1 MELHEEQEK
10 REEEEQE
17 VAVGAAVNSEETA
30 RLTEGWSAAEAE
42 AKADEDDRVR
52 GSFLGL
58 AWGDVF
64 GCPVEGW
71 RSGAIQQVPPVAPF
85 SKNKKNNIIIIINN
99 NTNFMCIK

>member
-17 VAVGAAVNSEETA
+17 VVGVAVKNKAEETA

-42 AKADEDDRVR
+42 AKADEEDRVR

-71 RSGAIQQVPPVAPF
+71 RSGAIQQVPPH
-85 SKNKKNNIIIIINN
+85 
-99 NTNFMCIK
+99 

>member
-10 REEEEQE
+10 REEEEEQE
-17 VAVGAAVNSEETA
+17 VVAVKNKAEETA

-71 RSGAIQQVPPVAPF
+71 RSGAIQQVLLHCAI
-85 SKNKKNNIIIIINN
+85 KIIN
-99 NTNFMCIK
+99 K